1 MQQTVLFSPHPC
13 LAVWH
18 QGQLSIQQT
27 NLAEVWGL
35 RERSGRFIN
44 QPATL
49 NGFPN
54 EVKSL
59 QGLILYHLRGATC
72 STAIIG
78 KDGTATISRKREGT
92 GTDTEEEKSVW
103 WWWGGDWDEQIWEKR
118 GRETDRE
125 ETSWRQDKE
134 ARHWGVT
141 LMQIMTL
148 SVLRQTQRGREINK
162 IFYKKETRQHRVSYD
177 TAMSI
182 QPLVCASLAAIQDL
196 DSSSSLH
203 LPAVSNLPMC

>member
-1 MQQTVLFSPHPC
+1 MTWNVTHITSCHCFKKKKAHLPIFCKTARQSDSVSKQCTWKKKTIFRKMQQTVLFSPHPC

-44 QPATL
+44 QSATL

-92 GTDTEEEKSVW
+92 GTDTEEKKCVCGGGGGLW
-103 WWWGGDWDEQIWEKR
+103 WTDMGKEREGD
-118 GRETDRE
+118 G
-125 ETSWRQDKE
+125 
-134 ARHWGVT
+134 
-141 LMQIMTL
+141 
-148 SVLRQTQRGREINK
+148 QRGNKLEKGQRSQTLGCQTHANHDTQCVAANTTREGNK
-162 IFYKKETRQHRVSYD
+162 
-177 TAMSI
+177 
-182 QPLVCASLAAIQDL
+182 
-196 DSSSSLH
+196 
-203 LPAVSNLPMC
+203 